1 MDLFDFV
8 QYFGILFAQNYFF
21 IKNMTKY
28 ITLSD
33 YRNNISRYTR
43 EAREKKI
50 SYIVL
55 IHSKPAFE
63 VRPVDE
69 DMRELVYPEWA
80 HEKWLEARAELA
92 RGEAVNWE
100 DIAHKF
106 R

>member
-1 MDLFDFV
+1 
-8 QYFGILFAQNYFF
+8 
-21 IKNMTKY
+21 MTKY

-69 DMRELVYPEWA
+69 DMRELVYPE
-80 HEKWLEARAELA
+80 
-92 RGEAVNWE
+92 
-100 DIAHKF
+100 
-106 R
+106 

>member
-1 MDLFDFV
+1 
-8 QYFGILFAQNYFF
+8 
-21 IKNMTKY
+21 MTKY

-80 HEKWLEARAELA
+80 HEKWLQARAELA
-92 RGEAVNWE
+92 RGETVGLD
-100 DIAHKF
+100 DI
-106 R
+106 RSMIR